1 MENSKYSK
9 LLEENKKIFIISK
22 EDCSLCEQ
30 LKLLFETIEVEF
42 DIYKYEET
50 EDEINNGHPFKT
62 VMKHHTGGKMF
73 PFCYINGEYVGGYQ
87 QVYQNLMTGKL
98 KEQLNEINIDFEE
111 DF

>member
-1 MENSKYSK
+1 MLKRRPTNTTKNTKAK
-9 LLEENKKIFIISK
+9 LV
-22 EDCSLCEQ
+22 
-30 LKLLFETIEVEF
+30 TIAGPVGKSIKN
-42 DIYKYEET
+42 DALIPITIPVKET

-87 QVYQNLMTGKL
+87 QVHQNLMTGKL